1 MIANDSIVT
10 AGVFL
15 NCRGLFPFQVG
26 PTKQGT
32 TLGVVRIGGHREDG
46 ETGWQCAAREALEE
60 AAVQALPVT
69 PPATY
74 WYDASAEPEL
84 APRDWPLADDA
95 VPILVGVRETSRLLA
110 PIYLAYTEDRPV
122 PSAEARALLLLS
134 PADIAALVNRPPT
147 LEQFIASG
155 GKAIIKQDIPMHV
168 RLEPFPQVRMLHALL
183 QKHPEIALPHE
194 NKQRKDA
201 ASCELEG

>member
-1 MIANDSIVT
+1 MIASDSIVT

-84 APRDWPLADDA
+84 APRDWLLVDDA
-95 VPILVGVRETSRLLA
+95 VPILVGIRESSRLLA
-110 PIYLAYTEDRPV
+110 PIYLAYTEDTPV
-122 PSAEARALLLLS
+122 PSAEAKALLLLS
-134 PADIAALVNRPPT
+134 PADIAALIDRPQT

-155 GKAIIKQDIPMHV
+155 GKALIKQDIPMHLP
-168 RLEPFPQVRMLHALL
+168 LEPFPQVRMLHTLL
-183 QKHPEIALPHE
+183 QKHPDIALPRE
-194 NKQRKDA
+194 NKQRTDG
-201 ASCELEG
+201 SGCEPNG